1 LVVGCSEQIPDEV
14 RAYRLMGVSSDG
26 AVLLSRHGATYSTG
40 TDQVSDYRE
49 LLERLLGLV
58 LRSFPSTLRERA
70 RGALTRRWN
79 RDWGVEAEDLVDH
92 HGVDAGADASVFA
105 TRPSA
110 TSASPIEPSQ
120 PNIEADGSFAPEYA
134 VIAEQPSRAYG

>member
-1 LVVGCSEQIPDEV
+1 MPNEV

-26 AVLLSRHGATYSTG
+26 AVLLSRHGVTYSAG

-58 LRSFPSTLRERA
+58 LKSFPSTHGERA
-70 RGALTRRWN
+70 RGALTRRLN

-92 HGVDAGADASVFA
+92 RGVDAGADASVFA
-105 TRPSA
+105 AKSFA
-110 TSASPIEPSQ
+110 ASASPIEPSQ

-134 VIAEQPSRAYG
+134 VIAEQPCRAYG